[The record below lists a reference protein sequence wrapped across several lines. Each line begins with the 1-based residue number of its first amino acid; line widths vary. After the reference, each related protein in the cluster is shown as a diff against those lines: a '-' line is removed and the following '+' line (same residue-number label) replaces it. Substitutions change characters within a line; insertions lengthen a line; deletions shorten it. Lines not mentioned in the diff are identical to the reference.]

1 MLFITLLDQI
11 NYNWCADRRDDGG
24 YIKGELFMAKNKKVI
39 KPEEN
44 KHDKFKRVVTPR
56 VNKAIKAIEL
66 VGNQAGAAYAPTKD
80 DIATIIT
87 ALHDAVDKVDKVYNT
102 KGTAKGSFS
111 LD

>member
-1 MLFITLLDQI
+1 M
-11 NYNWCADRRDDGG
+11 G
-24 YIKGELFMAKNKKVI
+24 KK
-39 KPEEN
+39 KTTTPKDEN

-66 VGNQAGAAYAPTKD
+66 VGNQAGAAYEPTKD

-87 ALHDAVDKVDKVYNT
+87 TLHETVDKVDKVYNT